1 MRFIPCSL
9 KLEATMKAN
18 RIQAESRETDTVFN
32 PTKRKNIN
40 PPNFSFLIWILSF
53 FLKFNKD
60 FYVFS
65 WKGTRKEGGCCCLKG
80 RAGS

>member
-18 RIQAESRETDTVFN
+18 RIHAESRETDTVFN

-40 PPNFSFLIWILSF
+40 PPNFSFVIWILIL
-53 FLKFNKD
+53 FLKKNTENQYTID
-60 FYVFS
+60 A
-65 WKGTRKEGGCCCLKG
+65 L
-80 RAGS
+80 A